1 MRGTMELADQVFE
14 ALKPRGVKERL
25 KIRATGGLTV
35 SQVFD
40 RLPSGTRNALTEHI
54 ENPVVARREAL
65 DQVVRAIFV
74 HIDRGDVRR
83 KRTRVKNA
91 ARAGIDAMVDV
102 YRIC

>member
-1 MRGTMELADQVFE
+1 MELADEVFE
-14 ALKPRGVKERL
+14 ALKPRGVRERL
-25 KIRATGGLTV
+25 RLRATGGLTV

-40 RLPSGTRNALTEHI
+40 RLSDPTRDALTADI
-54 ENPVVARREAL
+54 ENPVVARQEAL

-91 ARAGIDAMVDV
+91 ARAGADAMVDV

>member
-1 MRGTMELADQVFE
+1 MELADEVFE
-14 ALKPRGVKERL
+14 ALKPRGVRERL
-25 KIRATGGLTV
+25 KLRATGGLTV

-40 RLPSGTRNALTEHI
+40 RLPEPTRDTLTSHI

-65 DQVVRAIFV
+65 EQVVRAIFV

>member
-1 MRGTMELADQVFE
+1 MELADEVFE
-14 ALKPRGVKERL
+14 ALKPRGVRERL
-25 KIRATGGLTV
+25 KLRATGGLTV

-40 RLPSGTRNALTEHI
+40 RLSPDTQQNLTARI

-74 HIDRGDVRR
+74 HIDRGEVRR